1 MNRNNLPWPEQHR
14 PKSLAD
20 IVGNVSSING
30 IRKWIQ
36 AWIDGKSSRSAVL
49 LIGPSGIGKTASVV
63 ALSNDYDLELVEFNS
78 SDKRNKGAIETLV
91 WRAATQQTLDGRLR
105 LILLDEVD
113 GLSGTSDRGGVGA
126 ILKIIDQTVHP
137 IIMTANDPNSPRLK
151 DLLKKCQVFIFE
163 PIELGDM
170 VGLLEKIAK
179 KHGAS
184 PQHDTLEEIAEQAGG
199 DLRAAI
205 GDLETLVEG
214 KESPDF
220 DTLPVRDSRR
230 GIKEV
235 FRRLFMTT
243 DQAAARRII
252 SELDVDYRQLILWL
266 EENIHLHLTTPLE
279 LEAGFEALSLAD
291 LSLGRIMRGQNW
303 KLLSYVYD
311 FLSAGTAGSR
321 SKSPYRRVEYSE
333 PTWPLLVWSGNKKLD
348 RDADILSKLSRIAH
362 VSSQR
367 TIRTHKDA
375 IIEIVR
381 RNPSEAMRFSKW
393 LDVKK
398 GSFDVKD
405 NRQ

>member
-1 MNRNNLPWPEQHR
+1 MKSNNLPWPEQHR
-14 PKSLAD
+14 PKSLSE
-20 IVGNVSSING
+20 IVGNIASISE
-30 IRKWIQ
+30 IKKWIQ
-36 AWIDGKSSRSAVL
+36 SWIAGKPSKSAAL
-49 LIGPSGIGKTASVV
+49 LIGPPGVGKTASVI

-126 ILKIIDQTVHP
+126 ILKVIDQTVHP

-151 DLLKKCQVFIFE
+151 DLLKRCQVFTFE
-163 PIELGDM
+163 SIGIDDM
-170 VGLLEKIAK
+170 IGLLGRIAK
-179 KHGAS
+179 EHDAS
-184 PQHDTLEEIAEQAGG
+184 PQQDALEEIAEQASG

-205 GDLETLVEG
+205 ADLEALVDG
-214 KESPDF
+214 KALADF
-220 DTLPVRDSRR
+220 ETIPARDARR
-230 GIKEV
+230 GIREV
-235 FRRLFMTT
+235 FRKLFMTT
-243 DQAAARRII
+243 NLHAAKRIVD
-252 SELDVDYRQLILWL
+252 ELDVDYRQLLLWL

-279 LEAGFEALSLAD
+279 LEAGFESLSLAD

-321 SKSPYRRVEYSE
+321 SESPYRRVEYSE
-333 PTWPLLVWSGNKKLD
+333 PTWPLLVWRGNKSLE
-348 RDADILSKLSRIAH
+348 RDADILSKLSRASH

-367 TIRTHKDA
+367 ATRTHKDV
-375 IIEIVR
+375 IIEIVK
-381 RNPSEAMRFSKW
+381 RNPSESTRFSQW

-398 GSFDVKD
+398 GSFETKD
-405 NRQ
+405 NR